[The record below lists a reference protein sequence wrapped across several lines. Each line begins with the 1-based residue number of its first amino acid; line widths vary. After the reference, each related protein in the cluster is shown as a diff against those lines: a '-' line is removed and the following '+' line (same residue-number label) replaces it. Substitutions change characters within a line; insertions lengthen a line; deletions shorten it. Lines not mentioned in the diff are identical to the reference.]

1 MLALDNCY
9 ISTYLDKKSW
19 STSFRLETFAGTAGL
34 CAQSKF
40 LFKCLS
46 TIKNWPNIVHIN
58 INGEIRGRQ
67 HMPCVIK
74 RCADTG
80 RFFLYFLP
88 CRLLFVVLPFEELN
102 VAGCNISFYFIISPH
117 ASANWEDEDSPN
129 AGNFSP
135 PFSSLLPACKF
146 DLSFLLT
153 GAFVLCV
160 AALSKHQ

>member
-19 STSFRLETFAGTAGL
+19 STSFCLETFAGTAGL

-46 TIKNWPNIVHIN
+46 TIKNWHNIIHIN

-88 CRLLFVVLPFEELN
+88 CRLLFVVLPFEELD
-102 VAGCNISFYFIISPH
+102 VIFRSISSSAHMPVLIEKMKTHQRLVNFPLLFLHCCQH
-117 ASANWEDEDSPN
+117 ANLTY
-129 AGNFSP
+129 
-135 PFSSLLPACKF
+135 PFCWQE
-146 DLSFLLT
+146 LSFS
-153 GAFVLCV
+153 V
-160 AALSKHQ
+160 